1 MALGKVGFA
10 GTVYGECC
18 SPSVT
23 LGEQV
28 AECFRYFAE
37 CFGHSANSRSPV
49 VMPKKEVPAAPLE
62 GIKQKYLIIGPMKV
76 LIEEI
81 QESSVIENRV
91 QSTIHKS
98 RAKCCYK

>member
-23 LGEQV
+23 LGEQF

-49 VMPKKEVPAAPLE
+49 VSRE
-62 GIKQKYLIIGPMKV
+62 IKMK
-76 LIEEI
+76 
-81 QESSVIENRV
+81 R
-91 QSTIHKS
+91 
-98 RAKCCYK
+98 